1 MPTRLLNRSAA
12 AALAAGLA
20 FGSCALT
27 VVFCAGVN
35 RALALQ
41 ACRDEAALAR
51 IPADHCTLR

>member
-1 MPTRLLNRSAA
+1 MLSRLLNRSSA

-20 FGSCALT
+20 FGSCAAT
-27 VVFCAGVN
+27 VAFCAGVD

-51 IPADHCTLR
+51 IPADHCALR

>member
-1 MPTRLLNRSAA
+1 MTLLNRTAA

-27 VVFCAGVN
+27 VVFCVGVN
-35 RALALQ
+35 DALALQ

-51 IPADHCTLR
+51 IPSDHCDRR